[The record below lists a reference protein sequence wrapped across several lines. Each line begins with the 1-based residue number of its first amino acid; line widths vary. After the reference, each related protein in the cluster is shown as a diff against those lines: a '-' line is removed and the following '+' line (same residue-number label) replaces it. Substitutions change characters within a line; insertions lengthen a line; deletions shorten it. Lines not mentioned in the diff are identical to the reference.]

1 MEDIKQWI
9 KKHEGL
15 KLEPYLDS
23 LGNLTIG
30 VGRCLSLNGISKEEA
45 EYLLENDIREAIRG
59 LQQYSWYV
67 VQPAGVQMA
76 LINMCFNL
84 GLPKLLGFRKMI
96 KGLIDR
102 DYEVAAAEA
111 LDSRWALQV
120 KGRSEAVA
128 DKIRAGK

>member
-1 MEDIKQWI
+1 MKEIKQWI
-9 KKHEGL
+9 ESHEGL
-15 KLEPYLDS
+15 RLEPYLDS

-30 VGRCLSLNGISKEEA
+30 VGRCLSVNGISKEEA
-45 EYLLENDIREAIRG
+45 EFLLENDIREAIRG

-76 LINMCFNL
+76 LVNMCFNL
-84 GLPKLLGFRKMI
+84 GLPRLLGFRKMI